1 MWPESFTG
9 PVCVSQLRLLLSS
22 NSPQTGFLLQ
32 FKRAQFGADESS
44 NVPPQQQTNKV
55 NHGTACVWDLVSLRV
70 FFLDRFLILDL
81 SACICLMCG
90 TFVFIVE
97 INFWCTFLMAQQGEV
112 LFVSSTDV
120 CYW

>member
-90 TFVFIVE
+90 TFVLHGR
-97 INFWCTFLMAQQGEV
+97 NQFLVHFLNGTAG
-112 LFVSSTDV
+112 
-120 CYW
+120 